1 MTKLL
6 RRFRPFLAL
15 PVALMAAL
23 LLSGQASAF
32 IYTHTTGMVGPWSFA
47 DTTDAHRVI
56 CNYGPQEAPDYF
68 YMTKTK
74 VLPPTVFA
82 ADRDSG
88 KVDRRAVSWQ
98 FQIQRKLLP
107 DGKWKIVGSS
117 AVQRAVAKDNQAA
130 AFTPLVIKHNAHN
143 DGGTPDY
150 QMRVQVTIKWYKPS
164 GAVEGSVFFRPS
176 YYYHVA
182 EGYPTFVGSNPFC
195 SEVITAG

>member
-117 AVQRAVAKDNQAA
+117 AVQRAVAKDNQA
-130 AFTPLVIKHNAHN
+130 PHS
-143 DGGTPDY
+143 
-150 QMRVQVTIKWYKPS
+150 RRS
-164 GAVEGSVFFRPS
+164 
-176 YYYHVA
+176 
-182 EGYPTFVGSNPFC
+182 
-195 SEVITAG
+195 